1 MICTLPAAI
10 YLTSSPVTCARSSGP
25 CCLHHSVCQNPCAVR
40 LLNMNTVGGKV
51 SASLAIAPY
60 VTRWAFF
67 PEKRSIRVV
76 DFPPTQF
83 NSSRISY
90 KGVNG

>member
-1 MICTLPAAI
+1 M
-10 YLTSSPVTCARSSGP
+10 
-25 CCLHHSVCQNPCAVR
+25 SVE
-40 LLNMNTVGGKV
+40 GGKMTG
-51 SASLAIAPY
+51 SLAIAPY

-67 PEKRSIRVV
+67 PAKRSIRVV

-90 KGVNG
+90 NDISG

>member
-1 MICTLPAAI
+1 MRTLPVAM
-10 YLTSSPVTCARSSGP
+10 YLTSSPITRIRSSGLL
-25 CCLHHSVCQNPCAVR
+25 CLFHSVCQNPWAVR
-40 LLNMNTVGGKV
+40 LLNMNVEGGKV
-51 SASLAIAPY
+51 TASFAIAPY

-67 PEKRSIRVV
+67 PAKRSIRVV

-90 KGVNG
+90 KDIGG